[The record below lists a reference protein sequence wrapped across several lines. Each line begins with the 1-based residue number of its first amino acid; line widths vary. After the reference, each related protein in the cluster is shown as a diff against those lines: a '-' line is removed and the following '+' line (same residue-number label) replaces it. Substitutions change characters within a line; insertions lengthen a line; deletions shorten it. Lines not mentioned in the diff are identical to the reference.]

1 MALLLSNVF
10 ITLLRGNKKSP
21 SIIGIQS
28 CDVLGWVF
36 VLIYIGICSFCT
48 FIGVRTVKA
57 EQALKKKI
65 GRGMGKSD
73 VEFTNKIVG

>member
-1 MALLLSNVF
+1 M
-10 ITLLRGNKKSP
+10 
-21 SIIGIQS
+21 
-28 CDVLGWVF
+28 
-36 VLIYIGICSFCT
+36 IYIGICSFCT